1 MTTAAVP
8 SAPSAPAAPSAAA
21 VPSTTAVFVRLKLS
35 LLRNGLRQ
43 STGRKAVWITSV
55 VLVSLYAALQV
66 LGLIVLRGHAHV
78 GALSVCM
85 AALLA
90 FGWAVMPLFFP
101 GGDETMDPTR
111 LVMLPLRPTP
121 MMTGLLA
128 ASLVGIG
135 PGFTLAVLTGTVIAS
150 AHGAAA
156 FAVGVL
162 AAPLALLVCLSLA
175 RAVATANVRLLTSR
189 KGRDLALLS
198 GLVIGVGGQFVNLA
212 MQQLNGLGMA
222 RLEPVAD
229 VLRWIPPGSAL
240 DAVRAASEG
249 SYGRAAAGLALT
261 AAALAALL
269 WWWQRSLTKVMTSPD
284 ASTIGA
290 AAASTGKERASGP
303 GLARLLPAGRTG
315 AAMHRSLRYIWR
327 DPKTKASWVSGLAVG
342 ALVPIVNA
350 AQGAESVWFSVF
362 APTMLGL
369 QMYNQFGQDG
379 PAFWMVLQTIGSP
392 RDAYVELRAR
402 ALAFSLI
409 AVPYVTLVV
418 TGTAAF
424 TGKWSDW
431 AEVLGLSLALLGA
444 LFATG
449 ALASVLAPYSIP
461 QDSGFKNVAPGQ
473 GAIAWFGMLG
483 ALVGAVLCAPLGAL
497 AIWLHVAGAHSL
509 LWILLPLGAG
519 YGLLT
524 AWLGLRLAAPRAV
537 GQLPEILA
545 AVNKG

>member
-1 MTTAAVP
+1 MSTA
-8 SAPSAPAAPSAAA
+8 SAPSGSA
-21 VPSTTAVFVRLKLS
+21 PSTTAVFVRLKLS

-43 STGRKAVWITSV
+43 SAGRKAVWITSV
-55 VLVSLYAALQV
+55 VLVSLYAALQL
-66 LGLIVLRGHAHV
+66 LGLIVLRGHAHI
-78 GALSVCM
+78 GALAVCM

-90 FGWAVMPLFFP
+90 FAWAVVPLFFP
-101 GGDETMDPTR
+101 AGDETMDPTR

-121 MMTGLLA
+121 MMVGLLA

-135 PGFTLAVLTGTVIAS
+135 PGFTLSMLTGAVIAS

-162 AAPLALLVCLSLA
+162 AAPLALLVCLALA

-198 GLVIGVGGQFVNLA
+198 GLIIGVGGQLVNLG
-212 MQQLNGLGMA
+212 MQRLSGAGMG

-284 ASTIGA
+284 SSTIGA
-290 AAASTGKERASGP
+290 ATTRPGKAPTGGK
-303 GLARLLPAGRTG
+303 GLAGLLPAGRTG
-315 AAMHRSLRYIWR
+315 AVMHRSLRYIWR

-342 ALVPIVNA
+342 ALVPVVNA
-350 AQGAESVWFSVF
+350 AQGAESVWFALF

-369 QMYNQFGQDG
+369 QMYNQFGQDSS
-379 PAFWMVLQTIGSP
+379 AFWMVLQTIGS
-392 RDAYVELRAR
+392 RQDAYAELRAR
-402 ALAFSLI
+402 ALAFTLI
-409 AVPYVTLVV
+409 SVPYVTLVV

-424 TGKWSDW
+424 TGKWWDW

-473 GAIAWFGMLG
+473 GALAWFGMLG

-497 AIWLHVAGAHSL
+497 TIWLHIAGAHGL

-519 YGLLT
+519 YGVLT

-537 GQLPEILA
+537 ARLPEILA
-545 AVNKG
+545 AVSKG